1 MIAER
6 KSGKVLGKLS
16 WRMDDDEVGHLHLN
30 GRLGP
35 RQEKDDEAFDA
46 SLQLATP
53 FPSLKN
59 VSLHME

>member
-1 MIAER
+1 MV
-6 KSGKVLGKLS
+6 GLLG
-16 WRMDDDEVGHLHLN
+16 WRIDDGEVGHLHLN

-35 RQEKDDEAFDA
+35 RQEENDESFDA